1 MSNINLVAI
10 VTGGSKGLGL
20 GIAKS
25 LLKSNYKVVIGSRTI
40 PSELLD
46 SENCIHVKGDLR
58 VQIAHEKLV
67 DVAMTKFGS
76 LDLYVNNA
84 GISSWRSIDQIDS
97 IFLEDLF
104 STNIYS
110 AFWGCKAAVKYLKP
124 NDSIINISSI
134 AGKRGSKNNSAYV
147 STKFAMNG
155 LTQSLA
161 KELGPKGIRVNA
173 ICPVLI
179 QTPGLMQALKDK
191 NSPGYPN
198 PLEFID
204 SFKSSQSALG
214 RLPTSNEVADTVIY
228 LASPKASA
236 ITGQCINIDCGVF
249 PQ

>member
-1 MSNINLVAI
+1 MNSVAI

-20 GIAKS
+20 SIAKS
-25 LLKSNYKVVIGSRTI
+25 LLDSNYKVVIGSRTI
-40 PSELLD
+40 PDEVLD
-46 SENCIHVKGDLR
+46 RQNCIHVKGDLSEFK
-58 VQIAHEKLV
+58 AHQKLV
-67 DVAMTKFGS
+67 DVAISEFGS
-76 LDLYVNNA
+76 LNLYVNNA
-84 GISSWRSIDQIDS
+84 GISSWRPIEKIDS
-97 IFLEDLF
+97 IFLDDLF

-110 AFWGCKAAVKYLKP
+110 AFWGCKAAVKYLKQ

-161 KELGPKGIRVNA
+161 KELGPQGIRVNA

-179 QTPGLMQALKDK
+179 KTPGLMEALKDK
-191 NSPGYPN
+191 HSPGYPN
-198 PLEFID
+198 ALEFID

-214 RLPTSNEVADTVIY
+214 RLPTSNEVADTLLF
-228 LASPKASA
+228 LASPQASA